1 MPQPGLQ
8 SSRPLPAP
16 YRIPHLSQ
24 GDFFRH
30 VQMLS
35 LMTLIMKEKFFM
47 VCKAQPNTKERILVY
62 LTEEK
67 SHTLGATEEHFKF
80 P

>member
-1 MPQPGLQ
+1 
-8 SSRPLPAP
+8 
-16 YRIPHLSQ
+16 
-24 GDFFRH
+24 
-30 VQMLS
+30 
-35 LMTLIMKEKFFM
+35 MTLIMKEKFFM